1 MPALLGNFPKN
12 LSGNLLGSGP
22 GRTMIGRFARF
33 ARCERGVAAIEGAL
47 VLPAFIGIMFVGTMT
62 IVTDVYTED
71 QAGRGARAVA
81 RAIALNGDDPWV
93 ALRKEFGLDETHSCN
108 ELTDNTPRDCD
119 GWTLSIAR
127 NVSPDSLV
135 DALGGTAAS
144 GGDMVLVRL
153 WKGQGGT
160 TTPDAIGLARGE
172 PEA

>member
-12 LSGNLLGSGP
+12 LPDNLLGSGP
-22 GRTMIGRFARF
+22 RRTMIGRFARF

-47 VLPAFIGIMFVGTMT
+47 ALSVLVVAFVVQMN
-62 IVTDVYTED
+62 IVTDIYTED
-71 QAGRGARAVA
+71 QAGRGARVVA
-81 RAIALNGDDPWV
+81 RAIALNADPWA
-93 ALRKEFGLDETHSCN
+93 ALRKEFGLDENHSCN
-108 ELTDNTPRDCD
+108 KLTDNTPGACD

-127 NVSPDSLV
+127 KVSPKSLG
-135 DALGGTAAS
+135 DALGGTATS

-160 TTPDAIGLARGE
+160 KTPDAIGLARGE